1 MHWNIEL
8 PPAEWFTPDSPGL
21 PALIREIEDHKLVA
35 IDTETTGLDEIR
47 DRVLY
52 WSLSWRRGEEAGKER
67 RVCLRADVLPFFAHI
82 FRDKARRWVL
92 ANAKYDMSLLS
103 NMACDL
109 HGECADVATMHAL
122 LYEEAPHGLKEMSLQ
137 ILGWSWASFEE
148 TFGKVNKKD
157 PLDSTG
163 RRLQRAEKEDLRRL
177 VEYAANDAYATLQLY
192 HALKQALE
200 IKATWSAIPTVKT
213 LWDYYLQTEL
223 PFTKALWDCE
233 RSGFLIDLDYLDQIQ
248 KRVDTDAEAAHRA
261 LNLAAGRVVSPT
273 SHPDIAELLYKEL
286 AIPVKKR
293 TKGGKT
299 GIRKPSTDKT
309 ALEELME
316 LQLEPRQLQVLKAL
330 QAYGEV
336 HALKTNFLPALR
348 KVDEYGRLHTRLNQ
362 NGAATGRLSSSG
374 PNFQN
379 IKNPEKDPFLI
390 RRAFTCPPGCCLI
403 AADYS
408 ALEMMVLAA
417 AAGEEGMLDIFRRG
431 WDIHMGNASMV
442 YGYEYDDIVK
452 AKKVDKQ
459 IKDGT
464 LPASAMTE
472 HLKNC
477 LDARQAVKTIGY
489 G

>member
-8 PPAEWFTPDSPGL
+8 PPAEWFTPASPGL
-21 PALIREIEDHKLVA
+21 DALVREIEDHKLVA

-52 WSLSWRRGEEAGKER
+52 WSLSWRRGDVPGQER
-67 RVCLRADVLPFFAHI
+67 RVCLRADVLHRFAHI
-82 FRDKARRWVL
+82 FRDPNRRWAL
-92 ANAKYDMSLLS
+92 ANAKYDMSLLG
-103 NMACDL
+103 NMGHNLA
-109 HGECADVATMHAL
+109 GECADVATMHAL

-148 TFGKVNKKD
+148 TFGKVDKKN
-157 PLDSTG
+157 PLDSIG
-163 RRLQRAEKEDLRRL
+163 RRLQRAEIECLQRL

-192 HALKQALE
+192 YTLKEALE
-200 IKATWSAIPTVKT
+200 AKSTWSAIPTVRT
-213 LWDYYLQTEL
+213 LWDYYLETEL

-233 RSGFLIDLDYLDQIQ
+233 RSGFTMDFDYLDQIQ
-248 KRVDTDAEAAHRA
+248 KKVDTHADAAHKA

-273 SHPDIAELLYKEL
+273 SHPDIGKLIYEELT
-286 AIPVKKR
+286 IPVKKR
-293 TKGGKT
+293 TKGGST
-299 GIRKPSTDKT
+299 GIRKPSTAKEAID
-309 ALEELME
+309 ELME
-316 LQLEPRQLQVLKAL
+316 LPLEPRQLQVLKAL
-330 QAYGEV
+330 LEYGEV

-348 KVDEYGRLHTRLNQ
+348 KVDQYGRLHTRLNQ

-379 IKNPEKDPFLI
+379 IKNPDKDPFLI
-390 RRAFTCPPGCCLI
+390 RRAFTCPPGFCLI

-417 AAGEEGMLDIFRRG
+417 AASEEGMLDIFRRK

-452 AKKVDKQ
+452 AKKIDKQ
-459 IKDGT
+459 IKDGS

-472 HLKNC
+472 HYKAC
-477 LDARQAVKTIGY
+477 IDARQAVKTIGY